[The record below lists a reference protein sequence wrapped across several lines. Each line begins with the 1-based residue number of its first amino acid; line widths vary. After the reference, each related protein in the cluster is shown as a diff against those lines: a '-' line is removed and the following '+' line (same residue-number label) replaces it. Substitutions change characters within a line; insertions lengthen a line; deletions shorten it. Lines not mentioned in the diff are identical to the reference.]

1 MFYFFWKS
9 IEKKV
14 SDAHIGAEKLFLE
27 DEAWKSIVTK
37 ISTFQD
43 FPPWDDLGWAWK
55 IVIILYIV
63 FSSCERTNNWF
74 FDAHSREGNVKT
86 SISSFLLT
94 FRLNPQ
100 KKTFSALIWTS
111 LTFFSIHFQNK
122 WKIFILFNFFTDEYV
137 STNCEKNLFFY

>member
-100 KKTFSALIWTS
+100 KKNLFCPNKNIANFFFYS
-111 LTFFSIHFQNK
+111 LSEQMKNIHFVQ
-122 WKIFILFNFFTDEYV
+122 FFHRWIRIY
-137 STNCEKNLFFY
+137 